1 MMAEATP
8 SGSGSIR
15 LYGPPDDGSLTIRGG
30 VGGISFQLEELA
42 GGAERVDD
50 LAATLSE
57 LEVEVRRIW
66 EGLVPFQNLPRWS
79 GTMALSAIGESERS
93 LQAVRT
99 ELQRISSQ
107 VRACKRE
114 YEMAESL
121 ASTARWMGIVSPTD
135 VRDSL
140 ANMAATRFLDD
151 KTMETITASLGLEA
165 ADVKRRAAE
174 ETLVWDALERSGA
187 LSRPIGIHLE
197 ETVPVSLDVSPAGL
211 LERIRLI
218 DARGAGF
225 IEVVEIING
234 GEKAYVVMVPGTQP
248 AGFGAGGEN
257 PFDETGVAEAMV
269 YSSDEMIVAALQA
282 LHAAGAEQGAPVV
295 AVGYSQGGIHA
306 MNLAAD
312 PRFLRDYDLRYVLT
326 AGSPVAG
333 INPAPGVRSLHLEHS
348 ADWVP
353 GADGAPNPDTRDRVT
368 VSLSNTPR
376 AAEGEGGIGIGH
388 TLSTYQDGARLV
400 SASNDPSLA
409 GSTAALGAVLGA
421 GGAATATR
429 FSLARTK
436 ASTPTLHAADTRRQE
451 RGYGG
456 R

>member
-1 MMAEATP
+1 MTEVAPA
-8 SGSGSIR
+8 GSGSIR
-15 LYGPPDDGSLTIRGG
+15 VYGPPDDGFLTIRGG

-50 LAATLSE
+50 LAARLAE
-57 LEVEVRRIW
+57 LELEARRIW
-66 EGLVPFQNLPRWS
+66 EDLVPFQNLPRWS
-79 GTMALSAIGESERS
+79 GTMALSAVGESERS

-99 ELQRISSQ
+99 ELQRISSE

-114 YEMAESL
+114 YEMAEAL
-121 ASTARWMGIVSPTD
+121 ADTARWMGIASPTD

-140 ANMAATRFLDD
+140 ANMAVTHFPDD
-151 KTMETITASLGLEA
+151 KTMETITASLGLA
-165 ADVKRRAAE
+165 AGDVKRRAAK
-174 ETLVWDALERSGA
+174 ETLVWDALERSGT
-187 LSRPIGIHLE
+187 LSRPIDIHLE
-197 ETVPVSLDVSPAGL
+197 ETVPVSLDASPAGL

-234 GEKAYVVMVPGTQP
+234 GKKAYVVMVPGTQP
-248 AGFGAGGEN
+248 AGFRVGGEN
-257 PFDETGVAEAMV
+257 PFDETGVAEGMV
-269 YSSDEMIVAALQA
+269 YSSDELRVAALQA
-282 LHAAGAEQGAPVV
+282 LNAAGAEHGAPVV

-312 PRFLRDYDLRYVLT
+312 PRFVRDYDLRYVLT

-333 INPAPGVRSLHLEHS
+333 INPVPGVQSLHLEHR

-353 GADGAPNPDTRDRVT
+353 GSDGAPNPDTRDRVT

-376 AAEGEGGIGIGH
+376 AVEGEGGIGIGH

-429 FSLARTK
+429 FSLTRTK
-436 ASTPTLHAADTRRQE
+436 APAPNLHAADTRRQE